1 MGHDYRLYTFCIPK
15 NGFATKIERDS
26 HLFQLLDRIAMAGNI
41 DDFIKKMG

>member
-1 MGHDYRLYTFCIPK
+1 MTIVYIPFVYPK
-15 NGFATKIERDS
+15 TGFVTKIERDS